1 MHIKL
6 TPQRSDATLSLARQ
20 GTSLIINGEAF
31 DFGPLPDGA
40 VLPRDAVACDFLA
53 SDVTRIAGVLH
64 LTLILPHGANAP
76 PQTLFPAPIDLAM
89 DGPASLPPHHT
100 EVQP

>member
-6 TPQRSDATLSLARQ
+6 TPQRSDDTLSLARQ
-20 GTSLIINGEAF
+20 GSALIINGQAF

-40 VLPRDAVACDFLA
+40 VLPRDAVDCAYLA
-53 SDVTRIAGVLH
+53 SDVTRVGGILQ

-76 PQTLFPAPIDLAM
+76 RETLFPAPPDLAA
-89 DGPASLPPHHT
+89 DGPATLPPHDI
-100 EVQP
+100 EVSA

>member
-6 TPQRSDATLSLARQ
+6 TPQRSDDTLSLTRQ
-20 GTSLIINGEAF
+20 DSSLIINGEAF

-40 VLPRDAVACDFLA
+40 VLPRDAVDCACLA
-53 SDVTRIAGVLH
+53 SDVTRVAGVLQ

-76 PQTLFPAPIDLAM
+76 AQTLFPAPIDLAM
-89 DGPASLPPHHT
+89 DGPASLPPHDA